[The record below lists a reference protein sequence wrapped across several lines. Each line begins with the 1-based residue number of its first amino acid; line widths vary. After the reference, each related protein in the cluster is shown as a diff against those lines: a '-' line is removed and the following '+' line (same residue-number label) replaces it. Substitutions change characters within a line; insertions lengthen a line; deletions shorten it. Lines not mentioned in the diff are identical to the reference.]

1 MDLGIAGRNA
11 LIAASSAGLGY
22 ATAAALSEAGCTTVL
37 SGRNQERLENAAR
50 SIPGSIPIVSDVS
63 NAEGA
68 SILVTQAEEALGA
81 GIDILVTNAGGPPP
95 GNFSTTDVSAYM
107 SALELNLISVVAMCK
122 EAVPGMQ
129 KREWGR
135 VLAITS
141 ISVRQ
146 PLPNIMLSNTARSG
160 ATGFLKTLALE
171 IAADGVTVNSIQPG
185 FHDTDRVRNLY
196 GDVDLEEL
204 ARSVPSGKIGE
215 ARDFGQVAAFLCSEQ
230 AGYITGAAI
239 PVAGGTYRGLQ

>member
-1 MDLGIAGRNA
+1 
-11 LIAASSAGLGY
+11 
-22 ATAAALSEAGCTTVL
+22 
-37 SGRNQERLENAAR
+37 
-50 SIPGSIPIVSDVS
+50 
-63 NAEGA
+63 
-68 SILVTQAEEALGA
+68 
-81 GIDILVTNAGGPPP
+81 
-95 GNFSTTDVSAYM
+95 
-107 SALELNLISVVAMCK
+107 
-122 EAVPGMQ
+122 
-129 KREWGR
+129 
-135 VLAITS
+135 
-141 ISVRQ
+141 
-146 PLPNIMLSNTARSG
+146 MLSNTARSG

-171 IAADGVTVNSIQPG
+171 VAADGVTVNSIQPG